1 MNLVAIDIGST
12 WTKGVRFEIEP
23 ESENVRENVRIAAR
37 AARPTTVDNLGDGF
51 FALLGELVS
60 GDPLAQLASGAVQLQ
75 YSSSAKGGLAVAAIG
90 LVPEV
95 TLEIGKTAAQSAGA
109 KLTQVF
115 SYRLTRRDIAGLEAA
130 PPDILLFAGGTD
142 GGNSEY
148 VLANAQAIAASRID
162 CEIVYAGNRA
172 AADDVAE
179 ILAGKR
185 LRVVDNLLPNFNEPN
200 PEPAREAIRAIFLE
214 TIVKGKGL
222 DRIMRATGAEPVPT
236 PYAVYEYVRAI
247 HEHVPG
253 WQDFMLFDMGGA
265 TTDVYSAHRETPSAG
280 TLLRGLPEPE
290 IKRSVEGDLG
300 MRVSAQS
307 TASVGGPACAAALAA
322 HGIGEAEFKQH
333 ADMLTRAPDFLPE
346 SAHDRTLDTL
356 LAGLCVGHAAAR
368 HVGRWQAVFTPD
380 GEVQVQTGRDL
391 THTAKIIASGGWLSR
406 AADFNPA
413 DWFAAHAVDARG
425 RRVLLPADFSYF
437 RDQDYLFPLLANL
450 ARTCPRAAAFAGVA
464 QLTTHATRKPHVPA

>member
-23 ESENVRENVRIAAR
+23 ESENVRIAAR

-142 GGNSEY
+142 GGNTEY
-148 VLANAQAIAASRID
+148 VLANAQAIAASKID

-172 AADDVAE
+172 AADEVAE
-179 ILAGKR
+179 ILASKR

-265 TTDVYSAHRETPSAG
+265 TTDVYSAHREETQPG
-280 TLLRGLPEPE
+280 TLRRGLAEPDV
-290 IKRSVEGDLG
+290 KRTVEGDLG
-300 MRVSAQS
+300 MRVSAVVVGESTQELVKVVFAQQPARQEAFYGYLRYLVTHPDYLPQS
-307 TASVGGPACAAALAA
+307 EEEKYFDS
-322 HGIGEAEFKQH
+322 
-333 ADMLTRAPDFLPE
+333 
-346 SAHDRTLDTL
+346 L
-356 LAGLCVGHAAAR
+356 LAGLCVGYAAERHAGTKKQVCTC
-368 HVGRWQAVFTPD
+368 VGNVDLQM
-380 GEVQVQTGRDL
+380 GRDL
-391 THTAKIIASGGWLSR
+391 TTVRKVVGSGGWLSR
-406 AADFNPA
+406 ASGFDIHRWLKYREL
-413 DWFAAHAVDARG
+413 DDDG
-425 RRVLLPADFSYF
+425 RRILLPTRFDYY
-437 RDQDYLFPLLANL
+437 RDAKGLLPLLANVARL
-450 ARTCPRAAAFAGVA
+450 YPELAARTSIQC
-464 QLTTHATRKPHVPA
+464 LTL

>member
-142 GGNSEY
+142 GGNTEY
-148 VLANAQAIAASRID
+148 VLANAQAIAASKID

-172 AADDVAE
+172 AADEVAE
-179 ILAGKR
+179 ILASKR

-300 MRVSAQS
+300 MPPSIVGDDALKKGNGIVARQADAQQS
-307 TASVGGPACAAALAA
+307 RHLGPAEEGCRLVVLPQDVAGIAEQHLAVGGQVERTALLAEQRPADEILEAA
-322 HGIGEAEFKQH
+322 HLQRDRRLRAAERDAGLGEAAEI
-333 ADMLTRAPDFLPE
+333 
-346 SAHDRTLDTL
+346 HDRDEG
-356 LAGLCVGHAAAR
+356 AEQVGL
-368 HVGRWQAVFTPD
+368 
-380 GEVQVQTGRDL
+380 QVHQ
-391 THTAKIIASGGWLSR
+391 
-406 AADFNPA
+406 
-413 DWFAAHAVDARG
+413 RG
-425 RRVLLPADFSYF
+425 SHFE
-437 RDQDYLFPLLANL
+437 
-450 ARTCPRAAAFAGVA
+450 T
-464 QLTTHATRKPHVPA
+464 